1 MKTEHPALGLLT
13 DLIEDI
19 KTESASQNVT
29 KEQTYAAQ
37 MELTNIPEDSLKQW
51 TNMPPISDEL
61 YQELVKEFNNE
72 RHYFFNDSY
81 NLED

>member
-1 MKTEHPALGLLT
+1 M
-13 DLIEDI
+13 
-19 KTESASQNVT
+19 N

-61 YQELVKEFNNE
+61 YAELVKEFNNQ
-72 RHYFFNDSY
+72 RQYFFNDSY
-81 NLED
+81 TLEG

>member
-19 KTESASQNVT
+19 KTESASQNVK

-37 MELTNIPEDSLKQW
+37 MELTNVPEDSLKQW
-51 TNMPPISDEL
+51 TNMPPLSDEL
-61 YQELVKEFNNE
+61 YNELLREFDNDSY
-72 RHYFFNDSY
+72 YFFN
-81 NLED
+81 

>member
-1 MKTEHPALGLLT
+1 M
-13 DLIEDI
+13 
-19 KTESASQNVT
+19 N

-37 MELTNIPEDSLKQW
+37 IGLTNVPEDSLKQW
-51 TNMPPISDEL
+51 TNMPPISEKL

-72 RHYFFNDSY
+72 RLYFFNDSY